1 MSNVFQVTVEPLG
14 RIIECRDDQNIL
26 DACLRNGIWL
36 PHACTHGTCA
46 TCKAEIVEG
55 SVDYGDASGF
65 ALMDFEK
72 EAGKALLCCAL
83 PLSDV
88 VVLGE
93 IDEEPGLVFH
103 PVRDHEATV
112 AGIEECARETRR
124 LTLDLDDEIE
134 FSAGQY
140 ISLHVPDSTAVRAY
154 SMASVPS
161 QKNRIELQIR
171 RTPGGLASDG
181 WIFPTLKEGD
191 RVKFSGPF
199 GRFMYRTAREEP
211 AIMIAGGTGL
221 APITAMIRD
230 NLENGREQ
238 KMYLYQGARTRADL
252 YDVELFERLQAEHP
266 DQFFYR
272 PALSD
277 EEWDGAQGMVTDV
290 LDADFDKCR
299 GHVAYICGPPP
310 MVDAAIKV
318 LMKKR
323 LFPRDIY
330 REDFY
335 DQADKAT
342 GGVKSPLLKR

>member
-1 MSNVFQVTVEPLG
+1 
-14 RIIECRDDQNIL
+14 
-26 DACLRNGIWL
+26 
-36 PHACTHGTCA
+36 
-46 TCKAEIVEG
+46 
-55 SVDYGDASGF
+55 
-65 ALMDFEK
+65 
-72 EAGKALLCCAL
+72 
-83 PLSDV
+83 
-88 VVLGE
+88 
-93 IDEEPGLVFH
+93 
-103 PVRDHEATV
+103 
-112 AGIEECARETRR
+112 
-124 LTLDLDDEIE
+124 
-134 FSAGQY
+134 
-140 ISLHVPDSTAVRAY
+140 
-154 SMASVPS
+154 
-161 QKNRIELQIR
+161 
-171 RTPGGLASDG
+171 
-181 WIFPTLKEGD
+181 
-191 RVKFSGPF
+191 
-199 GRFMYRTAREEP
+199 
-211 AIMIAGGTGL
+211 MIAGGTGL